1 MKMKMVSKDI
11 KKSSYLIY
19 HKQHLNARR
28 IMYAERINSLP
39 PYLFATIDRARQDAI
54 KKGVD
59 VINLSIGDPDM
70 PTPSH
75 IVEAMRKSLG
85 NPARH
90 RYPSYEGM
98 ISFRDAAAK
107 WYKKTMNIDLDPE
120 NEVLTLIG
128 SKEGIAHIPLAFLN
142 PGDVSLVPN
151 PGYPVYN
158 IGSILADGK
167 PFKMP
172 LLEENDFLPDLDAI
186 PSDVAKKAKIMFLNY
201 PNNPTSATATA
212 KFFEEVVNFANEYE
226 VLVIHDNAYSEMT
239 YDGYKAPSF
248 LNTSGAKEVGIEMHS
263 LSKTYNMTGWRLGFA
278 VGNRDI
284 LAGLGKV
291 KTNVDSGAFE
301 AVQEA
306 GIVAL
311 SGPQDCVHEMNRVY
325 KERRDALIT
334 GLNELGLDVKPP
346 RATFYVWARVRGKS
360 LDFTKMLLEKA
371 GIVATPGVGFGEY
384 GEGYIRFAL
393 TQSVE
398 RINEAVERM
407 RKLEIE

>member
-1 MKMKMVSKDI
+1 MKKRMMSKDA

-19 HKQHLNARR
+19 HKQHLNARW
-28 IMYAERINSLP
+28 IMYADRINSLP

-70 PTPSH
+70 PTPLH
-75 IVEAMRKSLG
+75 IVEAMRKAVG
-85 NPARH
+85 NPERH

-98 ISFRDAAAK
+98 LSFRDAAAK
-107 WYKKTMNIDLDPE
+107 WYKNAMNIDLDPE

-128 SKEGIAHIPLAFLN
+128 SKEGIAHIPLSFLN
-142 PGDVSLVPN
+142 PGDVSLVPD
-151 PGYPVYN
+151 PGYPVYL

-172 LLEENDFLPDLDAI
+172 LQEENDFLPDLDAI
-186 PSDVAKKAKIMFLNY
+186 PHDVANKAKIMFLNY

-212 KFFEEVVNFANEYE
+212 GFFEEVVDFASENE
-226 VLVIHDNAYSEMT
+226 VLVIHDNAYSEVT

-284 LAGLGKV
+284 LEGLGKV

-301 AVQEA
+301 AIQEA
-306 GIVAL
+306 GIAAL
-311 SGPQDCVHEMNRVY
+311 SCPQDCVHEMNRVY

-334 GLNELGLDVKPP
+334 GLNELGLGVKPP
-346 RATFYVWARVRGKS
+346 RATFYIWVRVKGKS
-360 LDFTKMLLEKA
+360 LDFTKMLLEKT

-393 TQSVE
+393 TQPVE
-398 RINEAVERM
+398 RINEALERM
-407 RKLEIE
+407 RKLKIE

>member
-1 MKMKMVSKDI
+1 
-11 KKSSYLIY
+11 
-19 HKQHLNARR
+19 
-28 IMYAERINSLP
+28 MYADRINSLP
-39 PYLFATIDRARQDAI
+39 PYLFAAIDKAKQEAV

-75 IVEAMRKSLG
+75 IVEAMKNSVK

-98 ISFRDAAAK
+98 LSFRTAAAN
-107 WYKKTMNIDLDPE
+107 WIKKTMNVDLNPE
-120 NEVLTLIG
+120 DEVLTLIG

-142 PGDVSLVPN
+142 PGDISLVPD
-151 PGYPVYN
+151 PAYPVYN

-167 PFKMP
+167 PYKMP
-172 LLEENDFLPDLDAI
+172 LLAENGFLPDFDVI
-186 PSDVAKKAKIMFLNY
+186 PSAVAKKAKLLFLNY
-201 PNNPTSATATA
+201 PNNPTSATASL
-212 KFFEEVVNFANEYE
+212 KFFEEAVDFANENN

-239 YDGYKAPSF
+239 YDGYRAPSF
-248 LNTSGAKEVGIEMHS
+248 MNVSGAKNVGIEMHS

-284 LAGLGKV
+284 ISGLGKV

-306 GIVAL
+306 GIAAL
-311 SGPQDCVHEMNRVY
+311 SGPQDCVQEMNMVY
-325 KERRDALIT
+325 KKRLDAFLN
-334 GLNELGLDVKPP
+334 GLKELGFGIMPP
-346 RATFYVWARVRGKS
+346 KATFYVWVHVKGSS
-360 LDFTKMLLEKA
+360 LDFTKLLLEKA
-371 GIVATPGVGFGEY
+371 GIVATPGIGFGEY

-393 TQSVE
+393 TQPVE
-398 RINEAVERM
+398 RINEAIERM
-407 RKLEIE
+407 HRLDLKS

>member
-1 MKMKMVSKDI
+1 
-11 KKSSYLIY
+11 
-19 HKQHLNARR
+19 
-28 IMYAERINSLP
+28 MYADRINSLP

-98 ISFRDAAAK
+98 LSFRDAAAK

-212 KFFEEVVNFANEYE
+212 KFFEEVVDFANEYE

-306 GIVAL
+306 GIAAL

-346 RATFYVWARVRGKS
+346 KATFYVWVKVKGKS
-360 LDFTKMLLEKA
+360 LDFTKMLLEKS

-407 RKLEIE
+407 RKLRIE